1 MVVAPHDGYLLTLL
15 DGNKVRV
22 CLADDDSTLELH
34 AITPGGTVLVE
45 LTPEEAAQ
53 LAVALLRERSLVV
66 NGSG

>member
-1 MVVAPHDGYLLTLL
+1 MVIAEHDGHLLKLL

-22 CLADDDSTLELH
+22 CVADDDSTLELH
-34 AITPGGTVLVE
+34 AITPGGTVVVE

-66 NGSG
+66 NGGG